1 MSQKVSNFRREA
13 SFQQNYSA
21 NCELDWAVTGEC
33 PLIGP
38 LQLAIHVVRN
48 RRAGEQ
54 SHTGTR
60 QTKEITM

>member
-1 MSQKVSNFRREA
+1 M
-13 SFQQNYSA
+13 
-21 NCELDWAVTGEC
+21 TGEC

-60 QTKEITM
+60 QARKLPCKIMYAFVLSQYSATFALQHGGFIPRE

>member
-1 MSQKVSNFRREA
+1 MAILGAMRLFNKIIL
-13 SFQQNYSA
+13 A

-48 RRAGEQ
+48 HRAGEQ

-60 QTKEITM
+60 QAKEITM